1 MKLTTVLSLAPLLG
15 AATAQDQ
22 QGQPFTLNIRWSNSP
37 LTGPVNANGGS
48 FYTGKPTTVVC
59 PENVPEADCPPV
71 NTTSFVAQG
80 SKLFLNAAVPGGQQ
94 VYISPSGRLTYTL
107 PHSGYIPYGSLTDLP
122 IFANSFLN
130 PLLTLW
136 LCADDSGA
144 NAWTVWA
151 EYTNA
156 TTGAIMNNGS
166 DGTNACTRI
175 MLEAEPYH
183 GPMGYLFWTHYDA
196 ILKRGD

>member
-37 LTGPVNANGGS
+37 LTGPVNATAAPSTPANRQPS
-48 FYTGKPTTVVC
+48 SARKTSPRLTAHPST
-59 PENVPEADCPPV
+59 PP
-71 NTTSFVAQG
+71 
-80 SKLFLNAAVPGGQQ
+80 L
-94 VYISPSGRLTYTL
+94 YISPSGRLTYTL